1 MRYAIAAATMFA
13 LVAGIVLRFVVSRGL
28 DGSASVAPKAQA
40 VEEQN
45 QDPSL
50 RHGLVTA
57 WRRFWSL
64 SWWWKGPAVGTVG
77 LLGLLAAVAV
87 VVASGGGN
95 DTAVSGVVEAPT
107 STTSFAPTPTSTPTP
122 IPPTPTPEPATP
134 TPVPQPIPEQPIPTP
149 ESPPPTATPQPQLFT
164 TACGGPAHLVQP
176 GHTLFA
182 IARRW
187 GVSVESIV
195 QANQIA
201 DPNSLLVGQLLCIP
215 SG

>member
-1 MRYAIAAATMFA
+1 MRYIIAAAAFA
-13 LVAGIVLRFVVSRGL
+13 LIAGIALRFVVSRGL
-28 DGSASVAPKAQA
+28 DGSASAAPKAQA

-50 RHGLVTA
+50 RHGLVSA
-57 WRRFWSL
+57 WRRFWSI
-64 SWWWKGPAVGTVG
+64 SWWWKGPAVGTVW

-87 VVASGGGN
+87 VVTSGGGD

-107 STTSFAPTPTSTPTP
+107 PTTSFVAAPTSTRTP
-122 IPPTPTPEPATP
+122 IPPTPTPEPPTP
-134 TPVPQPIPEQPIPTP
+134 TPVPPPIPEQPIPTP
-149 ESPPPTATPQPQLFT
+149 ESPSPTATPQPQLLT
-164 TACGGPAHLVQP
+164 TACGGPAHVVQP

-195 QANQIA
+195 QTNQIA
-201 DPNSLLVGQLLCIP
+201 DPNFLRVGQLLCIP